1 MSLRST
7 MEAAGNYRAH
17 YDAACKEILGCK
29 QILANIMGERIPG
42 EEQFTVSLYETKKR
56 DIIGTTEEERKH
68 YQLMNAV
75 IIRLGEDRRAK
86 DDRIFRLLQALFGKE
101 LALEEKLARLKKL
114 GIRIDDRLEKEVEE
128 MCNLSEG
135 IWRDGR
141 RDGEKRMSS
150 LNLRLL
156 KDKRYED
163 LKRASTDQEYRD
175 KLFRQYQI

>member
-1 MSLRST
+1 M
-7 MEAAGNYRAH
+7 
-17 YDAACKEILGCK
+17 
-29 QILANIMGERIPG
+29 
-42 EEQFTVSLYETKKR
+42 
-56 DIIGTTEEERKH
+56 
-68 YQLMNAV
+68 
-75 IIRLGEDRRAK
+75 
-86 DDRIFRLLQALFGKE
+86 
-101 LALEEKLARLKKL
+101 
-114 GIRIDDRLEKEVEE
+114 DDRLEKEVEE